1 MHEPCALIQ
10 DLLPLYRDG
19 VCSDES
25 RKAVEAHLKGCPACQ
40 AALAAMGAETPPPPP
55 PGEADERQ
63 KAASFESVRRRFRLR
78 TALAAGAAAAFLL
91 LCGFGSAA
99 ALKQAEKTVEYTG
112 NLSVSMEPDGL
123 VGYLEGSDYCHLEVK
138 RVETAEGDWLFYKL
152 TDTRWDDL
160 TIPDGVFSSYLL
172 CGADKGAGTVTRVYY
187 YTGDTAG
194 LASLS
199 QAELDAV
206 AVNAVLLW
214 QRDS

>member
-1 MHEPCALIQ
+1 
-10 DLLPLYRDG
+10 
-19 VCSDES
+19 
-25 RKAVEAHLKGCPACQ
+25 
-40 AALAAMGAETPPPPP
+40 
-55 PGEADERQ
+55 
-63 KAASFESVRRRFRLR
+63 
-78 TALAAGAAAAFLL
+78 
-91 LCGFGSAA
+91 
-99 ALKQAEKTVEYTG
+99 
-112 NLSVSMEPDGL
+112 MEPEGL

-187 YTGDTAG
+187 YTGDTAS

-206 AVNAVLLW
+206 AANAVLLW